1 MWPLVRTVRWFPAVA
16 MVIATEIGVGAT
28 LPQSAPL
35 RVCADPNNLPFSN
48 ERLDG
53 FENEIAAL
61 IAKDLNTTVQYTWKP
76 QRRGFIRR
84 TLKARE
90 CDLVMGVP
98 NEYELVLTTKPY
110 YRSSYVFVYAKNRGL
125 NLRSFDDPVL
135 RRMKIGLHEAG
146 EDGANQPP
154 AHALANRGI
163 VANIVGFRMF
173 DLDSVENPPGKI
185 IDAVAS
191 GEIDVAIVWG
201 PFAGYYARQQQT
213 PLEVVPVSPQIDPP
227 SLPFTFDI
235 SMGVRKGDEAFKKQ
249 IEDILD
255 RRRTDIR
262 RILERYGVPLVS
274 DGKEI

>member
-53 FENEIAAL
+53 FENEIAKL

-235 SMGVRKGDEAFKKQ
+235 SIGVRKGDEAFKKQ

-262 RILERYGVPLVS
+262 RILERYGVPLVG